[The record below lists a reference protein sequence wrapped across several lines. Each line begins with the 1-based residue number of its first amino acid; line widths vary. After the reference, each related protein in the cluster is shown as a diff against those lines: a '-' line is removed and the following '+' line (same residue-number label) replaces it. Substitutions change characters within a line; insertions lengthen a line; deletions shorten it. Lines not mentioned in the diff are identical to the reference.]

1 MRTHEDQFLFL
12 NEFIRHPLRV
22 AAVQPSSEAFVNDLL
37 AGISFEKDGVFV
49 EYGAGTGVVSAE
61 VCRRMSNGSFCVAV
75 EPNKSFCDFLN
86 SVDSRMRVIC
96 DFAENASEK
105 ILELYGPADVILAGL
120 PFSLM
125 SEGTISV
132 ILKEA
137 KNLLVS
143 DGELRLFFYAHSLLV
158 PKVQRMLD
166 SVFEAFSLTWTS
178 VSWNNIPPMAV
189 VRCLN

>member
-1 MRTHEDQFLFL
+1 
-12 NEFIRHPLRV
+12 
-22 AAVQPSSEAFVNDLL
+22 
-37 AGISFEKDGVFV
+37 
-49 EYGAGTGVVSAE
+49 
-61 VCRRMSNGSFCVAV
+61 MSNGSFCVAV

-86 SVDSRMRVIC
+86 NVDSRMRVIC

>member
-1 MRTHEDQFLFL
+1 
-12 NEFIRHPLRV
+12 
-22 AAVQPSSEAFVNDLL
+22 
-37 AGISFEKDGVFV
+37 
-49 EYGAGTGVVSAE
+49 
-61 VCRRMSNGSFCVAV
+61 
-75 EPNKSFCDFLN
+75 
-86 SVDSRMRVIC
+86 MRVIC